1 MNSLN
6 EKYDVIV
13 IGGGASGM
21 MAAGVAA
28 ATVTTATG
36 KKKRV
41 LLIEKNKRLGE
52 KLRITGGG
60 RCNITND
67 ERDIHTL
74 LSNYKSGKDFLYSP
88 FSVFGVKETFE
99 FFEGKGLPLFVEARK
114 RAFPKSEKASD
125 ACDVLIKFL
134 KENNVTVLTDC
145 AVTRLEITNENGG
158 KKISGVV
165 TKKGTFVGESIVVS
179 TGGLSHPHTGSTG
192 DGFKWLAP
200 LGHTIHEP
208 SPTIVPLTVEDT
220 WIKELAGIS
229 IGSVEAPAKITFFAD
244 GKKTFAKSGKILCT
258 HVGLSGPLILNTA
271 KEVSDLLH
279 KGLVTATIDA
289 YPNLDQGTL
298 EKHMIEVF
306 DQNKNKAL
314 KNVFGDLAPKGTT
327 RVLLSLLPHIDPET
341 KTHSVNKEMR
351 KDLVRLLKAL
361 PVSISGLLGFD
372 KAVVADGGVDIREVD
387 TKTMKSTK
395 IANLFLT
402 GDMLHI
408 DRPSGGFSLQ
418 LCWTTGYVAGR
429 NV

>member
-1 MNSLN
+1 MKGAQTQ

-13 IGGGASGM
+13 IGAGASGM
-21 MAAGVAA
+21 MCAG
-28 ATVTTATG
+28 TAG
-36 KKKRV
+36 ARGKRV

-88 FSVFGVKETFE
+88 FSIFGVKETFE
-99 FFEGKGLPLFVEARK
+99 FFEGRGLPLFVEARK
-114 RAFPKSEKASD
+114 RVFPKSQKAD
-125 ACDVLIKFL
+125 DVCEVLVKFL
-134 KENNVTVLTDC
+134 KEHNVTVQTNC
-145 AVTRLEITNENGG
+145 SVTKLEIEG
-158 KKISGVV
+158 KKISAVV
-165 TKKGTFVGESIVVS
+165 TTKGTFVGESVVVA

-192 DGFKWLAP
+192 DGFKWLRD

-208 SPTIVPLTVEDT
+208 TPTIVPLTVENA

-229 IGSVEAPAKITFFAD
+229 IGSVEAPMKITFFAD
-244 GKKTFAKSGKILCT
+244 GKKAFVKVGKLLCT
-258 HVGLSGPLILNTA
+258 HVGLSGPLILNVA

-279 KGLVTATIDA
+279 KGLVTATIDT
-289 YPNLDQGTL
+289 YPNKDQGTL
-298 EKHMIEVF
+298 EKYMIEVF

-314 KNVFGDLAPKGTT
+314 KNVFSELAPKGTT
-327 RVLLSLLPHIDPET
+327 RVLLSLVPHIDPET
-341 KTHSVNKEMR
+341 KTHSVNKEIR
-351 KDLVRLLKAL
+351 KELAKLLKAL

-387 TKTMKSTK
+387 TKTMRSKK
-395 IANLFLT
+395 IDNLFLT

-418 LCWTTGYVAGR
+418 LCWTTGYVAGK
-429 NV
+429 NI

>member
-1 MNSLN
+1 MNSTKN
-6 EKYDVIV
+6 ETTYDVIV

-28 ATVTTATG
+28 AHG
-36 KKKRV
+36 KRV

-67 ERDIHTL
+67 ERDIHAL

-88 FSVFGVKETFE
+88 FSIFGVKETFE
-99 FFEGKGLPLFVEARK
+99 FFEGRGLPLFVEARK

-125 ACDVLIKFL
+125 VCDALVKYL
-134 KENNVTVLTDC
+134 KEHNVTVMTDN
-145 AVTRLEITNENGG
+145 AVLKLEITENR
-158 KKISGVV
+158 ISKVV
-165 TKKGTFVGESIVVS
+165 TKNGTFEGESVVVS

-192 DGFKWLAP
+192 DGFKWLQD

-208 SPTIVPLTVEDT
+208 TPTIVPIVVEET
-220 WIKELAGIS
+220 WVKELAGIS
-229 IGSVEAPAKITFFAD
+229 IGSTEAPARITFFAD
-244 GKKTFAKSGKILCT
+244 GKKAFSKAGKILCT
-258 HVGLSGPLILNTA
+258 HFGLSGPLILNAA

-279 KGLVTATIDA
+279 KGLVTATIDT
-289 YPNLDQGTL
+289 YPSLDQGTL

-314 KNVFGDLAPKGTT
+314 KNVFSEIAPKGTA

-351 KDLVRLLKAL
+351 KDLCKLLKAL

-372 KAVVADGGVDIREVD
+372 KAVVADGGVDIREID
-387 TKTMKSTK
+387 TKTMRSTK
-395 IANLFLT
+395 ITNLFLT

-408 DRPSGGFSLQ
+408 NRNTGGFSLQ
-418 LCWTTGYVAGR
+418 LCWTTGFVAGK
-429 NV
+429 NA

>member
-1 MNSLN
+1 MSSVKN
-6 EKYDVIV
+6 ETAYDVIV
-13 IGGGASGM
+13 IGGGTSGM

-28 ATVTTATG
+28 SRG
-36 KKKRV
+36 KRV

-67 ERDIHTL
+67 ERDIHAL

-88 FSVFGVKETFE
+88 FSIFGVKETFE
-99 FFEGKGLPLFVEARK
+99 FFEGRGLPLFVEARK

-125 ACDVLIKFL
+125 VCDVLVKFL
-134 KENNVTVLTDC
+134 KEHNVTVMTNYP
-145 AVTRLEITNENGG
+145 VVKLEITENR
-158 KKISGVV
+158 ISKVV
-165 TKKGTFVGESIVVS
+165 TKNGTFEGESVVVS

-192 DGFKWLAP
+192 DGFKWLQD

-208 SPTIVPLTVEDT
+208 TPTIVPIVVEET
-220 WIKELAGIS
+220 WVKELAGIS
-229 IGSVEAPAKITFFAD
+229 IGSTETPAKITFLAD
-244 GKKTFAKSGKILCT
+244 GKKAFSKAGKILCT
-258 HVGLSGPLILNTA
+258 HFGLSGPLILNAA

-279 KGLVTATIDA
+279 KGLVTATIDT
-289 YPNLDQGTL
+289 YPSLDQGTL
-298 EKHMIEVF
+298 EKHMIKVF

-314 KNVFGDLAPKGTT
+314 KNVFSEIAPKGTT
-327 RVLLSLLPHIDPET
+327 RVLLSLVPHIDPEI

-351 KDLVRLLKAL
+351 KDLCKLLKAL

-395 IANLFLT
+395 ISNLFLT

-418 LCWTTGYVAGR
+418 LCWTTGYVAGK